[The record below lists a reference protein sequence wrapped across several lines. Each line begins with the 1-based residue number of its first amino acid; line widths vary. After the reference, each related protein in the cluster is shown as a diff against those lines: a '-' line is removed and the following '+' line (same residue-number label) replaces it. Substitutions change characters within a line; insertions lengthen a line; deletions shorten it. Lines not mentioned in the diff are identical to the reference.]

1 MIKDV
6 EKIINKPIN
15 KAVKEIDYINDFDL
29 YYNNLINL
37 IKNKK
42 LEGSYH
48 LENDILTIKYNNFN
62 CSLLFDY
69 YNFYMLVKRIK
80 KNKSAFLELKG
91 EVKKPSVKRIYKKK
105 NTNLA
110 KKRVKKLTTLEI
122 WYRKTA

>member
-1 MIKDV
+1 MIKDI

-15 KAVKEIDYINDFDL
+15 KAVKEIDYINNFDL

-48 LENDILTIKYNNFN
+48 LENEILTIKYNNFN
-62 CSLLFDY
+62 CSILFDY

-80 KNKSAFLELKG
+80 KNKSAFSELKND
-91 EVKKPSVKRIYKKK
+91 VKKPSVKRIYKKK